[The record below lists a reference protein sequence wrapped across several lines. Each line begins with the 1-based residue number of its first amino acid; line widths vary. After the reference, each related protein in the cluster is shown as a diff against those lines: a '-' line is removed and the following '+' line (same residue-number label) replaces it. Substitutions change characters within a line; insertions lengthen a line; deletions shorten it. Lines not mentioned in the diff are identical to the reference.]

1 MNHEDLHSY
10 LFALAGSLLNDNRT
24 LSYRLK
30 GNSMYPTLQAGDT
43 AFVDICPVEQLKKGD
58 IVVFKANNM
67 LIAHRVVEIK
77 STNQEFYIQTKGD
90 NCLQTD
96 AFFKSDVLL
105 GKINSFT
112 RNGRRISIKSL
123 RMKLLGFFAKKHPH
137 ILLKTNGIALALK
150 HQWQN
155 LKSLKNNLSIIAENS
170 GKQLWINALI
180 AILQGILPFVIIV
193 CIKALTDLLIQTD
206 KGNPVQMHYFFILL
220 TITAL
225 VFLSNVLLTEIKAYT
240 SEKLSQSVIKHIY
253 KKLHLKHSQLDLSH
267 YENPEDQNRIHR
279 AVQEASYLPLN
290 IINEL
295 LVGIKS
301 VAAALFLAGIFI
313 SIKWYLIIILI
324 IAIMPDILIR
334 IDYSRKLY
342 KLKNQHSEPEREMY
356 YYNRV
361 LTGYPF
367 AKEQKLFG
375 FADFFLTR
383 FTKIQGQLF
392 KDKIQLSKTQLKRE
406 ILVQIFAIAL
416 IFFALAYVSLLKING
431 HISIGTV
438 VLFFFAFQR
447 GYAVLNDLFRSSTQ
461 IIEDNSFLNDFISF
475 INIASKK
482 DTTAHRSFSLQKKI
496 SIEHLIFRYKN
507 SKRNALNDINLV
519 IPAGKTVAFVGENG
533 SGKTTLIKLLCG
545 FYSPDSGDIFFDG
558 IPAENIGGK
567 IIRENISAVF
577 QDFALYNISAL
588 LNIGLGDTKT
598 PIDTNKAK
606 KAAEAADIAETM
618 EKLPEGYNTL
628 LGNLFTGGEELSI
641 GQWQKI
647 AIARAFYRNAPLL
660 LMDEPSSALDAHAEL
675 DIIEKL
681 KKLSENKTAV
691 IVSHRLTTVQWADLI
706 YVFDQGKII
715 ESGTHQELI
724 SKNGK
729 YQSLFTAANKKS

>member
-1 MNHEDLHSY
+1 M
-10 LFALAGSLLNDNRT
+10 
-24 LSYRLK
+24 
-30 GNSMYPTLQAGDT
+30 
-43 AFVDICPVEQLKKGD
+43 
-58 IVVFKANNM
+58 
-67 LIAHRVVEIK
+67 
-77 STNQEFYIQTKGD
+77 
-90 NCLQTD
+90 
-96 AFFKSDVLL
+96 
-105 GKINSFT
+105 
-112 RNGRRISIKSL
+112 
-123 RMKLLGFFAKKHPH
+123 
-137 ILLKTNGIALALK
+137 
-150 HQWQN
+150 
-155 LKSLKNNLSIIAENS
+155 
-170 GKQLWINALI
+170 
-180 AILQGILPFVIIV
+180 
-193 CIKALTDLLIQTD
+193 
-206 KGNPVQMHYFFILL
+206 
-220 TITAL
+220 
-225 VFLSNVLLTEIKAYT
+225 
-240 SEKLSQSVIKHIY
+240 
-253 KKLHLKHSQLDLSH
+253 
-267 YENPEDQNRIHR
+267 
-279 AVQEASYLPLN
+279 
-290 IINEL
+290 
-295 LVGIKS
+295 
-301 VAAALFLAGIFI
+301 
-313 SIKWYLIIILI
+313 
-324 IAIMPDILIR
+324 
-334 IDYSRKLY
+334 
-342 KLKNQHSEPEREMY
+342 
-356 YYNRV
+356 
-361 LTGYPF
+361 
-367 AKEQKLFG
+367 
-375 FADFFLTR
+375 
-383 FTKIQGQLF
+383 
-392 KDKIQLSKTQLKRE
+392 
-406 ILVQIFAIAL
+406 
-416 IFFALAYVSLLKING
+416 
-431 HISIGTV
+431 
-438 VLFFFAFQR
+438 
-447 GYAVLNDLFRSSTQ
+447 
-461 IIEDNSFLNDFISF
+461 
-475 INIASKK
+475 
-482 DTTAHRSFSLQKKI
+482 
-496 SIEHLIFRYKN
+496 
-507 SKRNALNDINLV
+507 

>member
-1 MNHEDLHSY
+1 
-10 LFALAGSLLNDNRT
+10 
-24 LSYRLK
+24 
-30 GNSMYPTLQAGDT
+30 
-43 AFVDICPVEQLKKGD
+43 
-58 IVVFKANNM
+58 
-67 LIAHRVVEIK
+67 
-77 STNQEFYIQTKGD
+77 
-90 NCLQTD
+90 
-96 AFFKSDVLL
+96 
-105 GKINSFT
+105 
-112 RNGRRISIKSL
+112 
-123 RMKLLGFFAKKHPH
+123 
-137 ILLKTNGIALALK
+137 
-150 HQWQN
+150 
-155 LKSLKNNLSIIAENS
+155 
-170 GKQLWINALI
+170 
-180 AILQGILPFVIIV
+180 
-193 CIKALTDLLIQTD
+193 
-206 KGNPVQMHYFFILL
+206 
-220 TITAL
+220 
-225 VFLSNVLLTEIKAYT
+225 
-240 SEKLSQSVIKHIY
+240 
-253 KKLHLKHSQLDLSH
+253 
-267 YENPEDQNRIHR
+267 
-279 AVQEASYLPLN
+279 
-290 IINEL
+290 
-295 LVGIKS
+295 
-301 VAAALFLAGIFI
+301 
-313 SIKWYLIIILI
+313 
-324 IAIMPDILIR
+324 MPDILIR

-375 FADFFLTR
+375 FADFFLNR

-431 HISIGTV
+431 LISIGTV

-482 DTTAHRSFSLQKKI
+482 DTTAHRSFSLQKEI

-588 LNIGLGDTKT
+588 LNIGLGDSKT

-706 YVFDQGKII
+706 YVFDQGKIV